1 MELINIS
8 ADTIGDI
15 KESLKAMNSEKNHL
29 RIRGSAG

>member
-1 MELINIS
+1 MELVRIT

-15 KESLKAMNSEKNHL
+15 KETLKTMNTDQTNL